1 MNKLSIN
8 NYVNEIKKI
17 KNKIG
22 NEDRILRLDNPL
34 KKSITVSKTEVIIFT
49 LSSFLTIFSLGIVL
63 FEFILSYKEKNN
75 FDYQNASYQNASLYE
90 KKMNDSLTVNLS
102 KNHSKFKSYYENLNA
117 SKQIKFNSDYSIHTF
132 KKYEYQITNL
142 MDEKIILEQIIK
154 KLENQ
159 KKEILLEKEIL
170 DYKNILIGQQSEQKI
185 LKLEENLA
193 ALNSK
198 TEIQN
203 QKLST
208 AIDMIENLQLE
219 RINLLSKLNFSNS
232 NNKQLALQ
240 N

>member
-1 MNKLSIN
+1 MKKLSTN

-34 KKSITVSKTEVIIFT
+34 KKSITVSKSEVIIFT

-63 FEFILSYKEKNN
+63 FEFILSDNEKNN
-75 FDYQNASYQNASLYE
+75 FDYQNASLYE

-232 NNKQLALQ
+232 NNEQLALQ

>member
-1 MNKLSIN
+1 MKKLSTN

-63 FEFILSYKEKNN
+63 FEFILSDNEKNN
-75 FDYQNASYQNASLYE
+75 YDYQNASLYE

-232 NNKQLALQ
+232 NNEQLALQ

>member
-1 MNKLSIN
+1 MKKLSTN

-63 FEFILSYKEKNN
+63 FEFILSDNEKNN
-75 FDYQNASYQNASLYE
+75 FDYQNASLYE

-232 NNKQLALQ
+232 NNEQLALQ

>member
-1 MNKLSIN
+1 MKKLSIN

-22 NEDRILRLDNPL
+22 NEERILKLDNPL
-34 KKSITVSKTEVIIFT
+34 KKSIPISKSELIIFS

-63 FEFILSYKEKNN
+63 FEFILSNDKKNDL
-75 FDYQNASYQNASLYE
+75 DYQNTFLYE
-90 KKMNDSLTVNLS
+90 RKPNDNLKVTFN
-102 KNHSKFKSYYENLNA
+102 KNHLKFEDHYKNLNT
-117 SKQIKFNSDYSIHTF
+117 SKQIMFNINYTKHEF
-132 KKYEYQITNL
+132 KKYENQITNL
-142 MDEKIILEQIIK
+142 IAEKSKLEQTII

-170 DYKNILIGQQSEQKI
+170 DYKNILIGKQSEQKI
-185 LKLEENLA
+185 FKLEENLA

-232 NNKQLALQ
+232 NDEQLALQ

>member
-1 MNKLSIN
+1 MKKLSTN

-63 FEFILSYKEKNN
+63 FEFILSDNEKNN
-75 FDYQNASYQNASLYE
+75 FDYQNASLYE

-232 NNKQLALQ
+232 NDEQLALQ

>member
-1 MNKLSIN
+1 MNKLSTN

-63 FEFILSYKEKNN
+63 FEFILSDNEKNN
-75 FDYQNASYQNASLYE
+75 FDYQNASLYE

-102 KNHSKFKSYYENLNA
+102 KNHSKFKNFYENLNA

-142 MDEKIILEQIIK
+142 MDEKSILEQIIK

-232 NNKQLALQ
+232 NNEQLALQ

>member
-1 MNKLSIN
+1 MNKLSTN

-63 FEFILSYKEKNN
+63 FEFILSDNEKNN
-75 FDYQNASYQNASLYE
+75 FDYQNASLYE
-90 KKMNDSLTVNLS
+90 KKMKDSLTVNLS

-142 MDEKIILEQIIK
+142 MDEKSILEQIIK

-232 NNKQLALQ
+232 NNEQLALQ

>member
-1 MNKLSIN
+1 MNKLSTN

-17 KNKIG
+17 KNKIC

-63 FEFILSYKEKNN
+63 FEFILSDNEKNN
-75 FDYQNASYQNASLYE
+75 FDYQNASLYE
-90 KKMNDSLTVNLS
+90 KKMNDSFTVKLS

-142 MDEKIILEQIIK
+142 MDEKSILEQIIK

-232 NNKQLALQ
+232 NNEQLALQ

>member
-1 MNKLSIN
+1 MNKLSTN

-22 NEDRILRLDNPL
+22 KEEHILKLDNPL

-63 FEFILSYKEKNN
+63 FEFILSDNEKNN
-75 FDYQNASYQNASLYE
+75 FDYQNASLYE

-102 KNHSKFKSYYENLNA
+102 KNHSKSKSYYENLNA

-142 MDEKIILEQIIK
+142 MDEKSILEQIIK

-232 NNKQLALQ
+232 NNEQLALQ

>member
-1 MNKLSIN
+1 MNKLSTN
-8 NYVNEIKKI
+8 NYDNEIKKI

-63 FEFILSYKEKNN
+63 FEFILSDNEKNN
-75 FDYQNASYQNASLYE
+75 FDYQNASLYE

-232 NNKQLALQ
+232 NNEQLALQ

>member
-1 MNKLSIN
+1 MNKLSTN

-63 FEFILSYKEKNN
+63 FEFILSDNEKNN
-75 FDYQNASYQNASLYE
+75 FDYQNASLYE
-90 KKMNDSLTVNLS
+90 KKMNDSLTVKLS

-142 MDEKIILEQIIK
+142 MDEKSILEQIIK

-219 RINLLSKLNFSNS
+219 RINLLSKLNLSNS
-232 NNKQLALQ
+232 NNEQLALQ

>member
-1 MNKLSIN
+1 MNKLSTN

-63 FEFILSYKEKNN
+63 FEFILSDNEKNN
-75 FDYQNASYQNASLYE
+75 FDYQNASLYE

-102 KNHSKFKSYYENLNA
+102 ENHSKFKSYYENLNA

-232 NNKQLALQ
+232 NDEQLALQ

>member
-1 MNKLSIN
+1 MNKISTN

-63 FEFILSYKEKNN
+63 FEFILSDNEKNN
-75 FDYQNASYQNASLYE
+75 FDYQNASLYE

-232 NNKQLALQ
+232 NNEQLALQ

>member
-1 MNKLSIN
+1 MNKLSTN

-49 LSSFLTIFSLGIVL
+49 ISSFLTIFSLGIVL
-63 FEFILSYKEKNN
+63 FEFILSDNEKNN
-75 FDYQNASYQNASLYE
+75 FDYQNASLYE
-90 KKMNDSLTVNLS
+90 KKMNDSLTVNLR

-117 SKQIKFNSDYSIHTF
+117 SKQIKFNTDYRIHTF

-232 NNKQLALQ
+232 NNEQLALQ

>member
-1 MNKLSIN
+1 MNKLSTN
-8 NYVNEIKKI
+8 NYINEIKKI

-34 KKSITVSKTEVIIFT
+34 KKSITVSKSEVIIFT

-63 FEFILSYKEKNN
+63 FEFILSDNEKNN
-75 FDYQNASYQNASLYE
+75 FDYQNASLYE

-232 NNKQLALQ
+232 NNEQLALQ

>member
-1 MNKLSIN
+1 MNKLSTN

-63 FEFILSYKEKNN
+63 FEFILSDNEKNN
-75 FDYQNASYQNASLYE
+75 FDYQNASLYE

-142 MDEKIILEQIIK
+142 MDEKSILEQIIK

-170 DYKNILIGQQSEQKI
+170 DYKNILISQQSEQKI

-232 NNKQLALQ
+232 NNEQLALQ

>member
-1 MNKLSIN
+1 MNKLSTN
-8 NYVNEIKKI
+8 NYINEIKKI

-22 NEDRILRLDNPL
+22 NEDSILRLDNPL

-63 FEFILSYKEKNN
+63 FEFILSDNEKNN
-75 FDYQNASYQNASLYE
+75 FDYQNASLYE
-90 KKMNDSLTVNLS
+90 KKMNDSLTFNLS
-102 KNHSKFKSYYENLNA
+102 KNHSKFKNFYENLNA

-232 NNKQLALQ
+232 NNEQLALQ

>member
-1 MNKLSIN
+1 MNKLSTN

-22 NEDRILRLDNPL
+22 KEDRILKLDNPL

-63 FEFILSYKEKNN
+63 FEFILSDNEKNN
-75 FDYQNASYQNASLYE
+75 FDYQNASLYE

-232 NNKQLALQ
+232 NNEQLALQ

>member
-1 MNKLSIN
+1 MDKLSIN
-8 NYVNEIKKI
+8 NYLNEIKKI

-22 NEDRILRLDNPL
+22 KEEHILKLDNPL
-34 KKSITVSKTEVIIFT
+34 KKSIPISKSEVIIFT
-49 LSSFLTIFSLGIVL
+49 LSSLLATFSLGIVL
-63 FEFILSYKEKNN
+63 FEFILSDNKKNDL
-75 FDYQNASYQNASLYE
+75 DYQNTFLYE
-90 KKMNDSLTVNLS
+90 RKLNNNLKVTLN
-102 KNHSKFKSYYENLNA
+102 KNHLKFEDHYKNLNS
-117 SKQIKFNSDYSIHTF
+117 SKQIMFNIDYTKHEF
-132 KKYEYQITNL
+132 KKYENQITNL
-142 MDEKIILEQIIK
+142 IAEKSKLEQTII

-170 DYKNILIGQQSEQKI
+170 DYKNILIGKQSERKI
-185 LKLEENLA
+185 FKLEENLA

-232 NNKQLALQ
+232 NDEQLALQ

>member
-1 MNKLSIN
+1 MNKLSTN

-63 FEFILSYKEKNN
+63 FEFILSDNEKNN
-75 FDYQNASYQNASLYE
+75 FDYQNASLYE
-90 KKMNDSLTVNLS
+90 KKINDSLTVNLS

-142 MDEKIILEQIIK
+142 MDEKSILEQIIK

-232 NNKQLALQ
+232 NNEQLALQ

>member
-1 MNKLSIN
+1 MNKLSTN

-63 FEFILSYKEKNN
+63 FEFILSDNEKNN
-75 FDYQNASYQNASLYE
+75 FDYQNASLYE

-232 NNKQLALQ
+232 NNEQLALQ

>member
-1 MNKLSIN
+1 MKKLSIN
-8 NYVNEIKKI
+8 NYFNEIKKI

-22 NEDRILRLDNPL
+22 NEERILKLDNPL
-34 KKSITVSKTEVIIFT
+34 KKSIPISKSELIIFS

-63 FEFILSYKEKNN
+63 FEFILSNDKKNDL
-75 FDYQNASYQNASLYE
+75 DYQNTFLYE
-90 KKMNDSLTVNLS
+90 RKPNDNFKVTLN
-102 KNHSKFKSYYENLNA
+102 KNHLKFEDHYKNLNT
-117 SKQIKFNSDYSIHTF
+117 SKKTMFNINYTKHEF
-132 KKYEYQITNL
+132 KKYENQITNL
-142 MDEKIILEQIIK
+142 IAEKSKLEQTII

-170 DYKNILIGQQSEQKI
+170 DYKNILIGKQSEQKI
-185 LKLEENLA
+185 SKLEENLA

-232 NNKQLALQ
+232 NDEQLALQ

>member
-1 MNKLSIN
+1 MDKLSIN
-8 NYVNEIKKI
+8 NYLNEIKKI

-22 NEDRILRLDNPL
+22 KEEHILKLDNPL
-34 KKSITVSKTEVIIFT
+34 KKSIPISKSEVIIFT
-49 LSSFLTIFSLGIVL
+49 LSCFLASFSLGIVL
-63 FEFILSYKEKNN
+63 FEFILSDNKKNDL
-75 FDYQNASYQNASLYE
+75 DYQNTFLYE
-90 KKMNDSLTVNLS
+90 RKPNNNLKVTLN
-102 KNHSKFKSYYENLNA
+102 KNHLKFEDHYKNLNS
-117 SKQIKFNSDYSIHTF
+117 SKQIMFNINYTKHEF
-132 KKYEYQITNL
+132 KKYENQITNL
-142 MDEKIILEQIIK
+142 IAEKSKLEQTII

-170 DYKNILIGQQSEQKI
+170 DYKNILIGKQSERKI
-185 LKLEENLA
+185 FKLEENLA

-203 QKLST
+203 QKLLT

-232 NNKQLALQ
+232 NDGQLALQ

>member
-1 MNKLSIN
+1 MNKLSTN

-63 FEFILSYKEKNN
+63 FEFILSDNEKNN
-75 FDYQNASYQNASLYE
+75 FDYQNASLYE

-102 KNHSKFKSYYENLNA
+102 ENHSKFKSFYENLNA

-232 NNKQLALQ
+232 NDEQLALQ

>member
-1 MNKLSIN
+1 MNKLSTN

-63 FEFILSYKEKNN
+63 FEFILSDNEKNN
-75 FDYQNASYQNASLYE
+75 FDYQNASLYQ
-90 KKMNDSLTVNLS
+90 KKMNDTLTVNLS

-232 NNKQLALQ
+232 NNEQLALQ

>member
-1 MNKLSIN
+1 MKKLSIN

-22 NEDRILRLDNPL
+22 NEERILKLDNPL
-34 KKSITVSKTEVIIFT
+34 KKSIPISKSELIIFS

-63 FEFILSYKEKNN
+63 FEFILSNDKKNDL
-75 FDYQNASYQNASLYE
+75 DYQNTFLYE
-90 KKMNDSLTVNLS
+90 RKPNDNLKVTLN
-102 KNHSKFKSYYENLNA
+102 KNHLKFEDHYKNLNT
-117 SKQIKFNSDYSIHTF
+117 SKQIMFNINYTKHEF
-132 KKYEYQITNL
+132 KKYENQITNL
-142 MDEKIILEQIIK
+142 IAEKSKLEQIII

-170 DYKNILIGQQSEQKI
+170 DYKNILIGKQSEQKI
-185 LKLEENLA
+185 FKLEENLA

-232 NNKQLALQ
+232 NDEQLALQ

>member
-1 MNKLSIN
+1 MNKLSTN

-22 NEDRILRLDNPL
+22 NEERILKLDNPL
-34 KKSITVSKTEVIIFT
+34 KKSISISKSELIIFS

-63 FEFILSYKEKNN
+63 FEFILSNDKKNDV
-75 FDYQNASYQNASLYE
+75 DYQNTSLYE

-132 KKYEYQITNL
+132 KKYEYQITKL
-142 MDEKIILEQIIK
+142 MDEKSILEQIIK

-232 NNKQLALQ
+232 NNEQLALQ

>member
-1 MNKLSIN
+1 MNKLPTN
-8 NYVNEIKKI
+8 YYVNEIKKI

-63 FEFILSYKEKNN
+63 FEFILSDNEKNN
-75 FDYQNASYQNASLYE
+75 FDYQNASLYE

-142 MDEKIILEQIIK
+142 MDEKIMLEQIIK

-232 NNKQLALQ
+232 NNEQLALQ

>member
-1 MNKLSIN
+1 MNKLSTN

-63 FEFILSYKEKNN
+63 FEFILSDNEKNN
-75 FDYQNASYQNASLYE
+75 FDYQNASLYE
-90 KKMNDSLTVNLS
+90 KKMNESLTVKLS

-132 KKYEYQITNL
+132 KKYEYQITKL
-142 MDEKIILEQIIK
+142 MDEKSILEQIIK

-232 NNKQLALQ
+232 NNEQLALQ

>member
-1 MNKLSIN
+1 MNKLSTN

-63 FEFILSYKEKNN
+63 FEFILSDNEKNN
-75 FDYQNASYQNASLYE
+75 FDYQNASLYE

-102 KNHSKFKSYYENLNA
+102 KNHSKFKNFYENLNA

-170 DYKNILIGQQSEQKI
+170 DYKNILISQQSEQKI

-232 NNKQLALQ
+232 NNEQLALQ

>member
-1 MNKLSIN
+1 MNKLSTN
-8 NYVNEIKKI
+8 NYINEIKKI

-63 FEFILSYKEKNN
+63 FEFILSDNEKNN
-75 FDYQNASYQNASLYE
+75 FDYQNASLYE

-232 NNKQLALQ
+232 NNEQLALQ

>member
-1 MNKLSIN
+1 MNKLSTN

-34 KKSITVSKTEVIIFT
+34 KKSITVSKSEVIIFT
-49 LSSFLTIFSLGIVL
+49 LSSILTIFSLGIVL
-63 FEFILSYKEKNN
+63 FEFILSDNEKNN
-75 FDYQNASYQNASLYE
+75 FDYQNASLYE

-232 NNKQLALQ
+232 NNEQLALQ

>member
-1 MNKLSIN
+1 MNKLPTN
-8 NYVNEIKKI
+8 YYVNEIKKI

-63 FEFILSYKEKNN
+63 FEFILSDNEKNN
-75 FDYQNASYQNASLYE
+75 FDYQNASLYE

-117 SKQIKFNSDYSIHTF
+117 SKQIKFNSDYSILTF
-132 KKYEYQITNL
+132 KKYEYQITKL
-142 MDEKIILEQIIK
+142 MDEKSILEQIIK

-219 RINLLSKLNFSNS
+219 RINLLSKLNFSNA
-232 NNKQLALQ
+232 NNEQLALQ

>member
-1 MNKLSIN
+1 MNKLSTN

-34 KKSITVSKTEVIIFT
+34 KKSITVSKSEVIIFT

-63 FEFILSYKEKNN
+63 FEFILSDNKKNN
-75 FDYQNASYQNASLYE
+75 FDYQNASLYE
-90 KKMNDSLTVNLS
+90 KKMNDSLTVKLS

-142 MDEKIILEQIIK
+142 MDEKSILEQIIK
-154 KLENQ
+154 KLKNQ

-232 NNKQLALQ
+232 NNEQLALQ

>member
-1 MNKLSIN
+1 MNKLSTN

-63 FEFILSYKEKNN
+63 FEFILSDNEKNN
-75 FDYQNASYQNASLYE
+75 FDYQNASLYE

-219 RINLLSKLNFSNS
+219 RINLLSKLNFLNS
-232 NNKQLALQ
+232 NDEQLALQ
-240 N
+240 K

>member
-1 MNKLSIN
+1 MNKLSTN

-49 LSSFLTIFSLGIVL
+49 LSYFLTIFSLGIVL
-63 FEFILSYKEKNN
+63 FEFILSDNEKNN
-75 FDYQNASYQNASLYE
+75 FDYQNASLYE

-117 SKQIKFNSDYSIHTF
+117 SKQIKFNSGYSIHTS

-232 NNKQLALQ
+232 NNEQLALQ

>member
-1 MNKLSIN
+1 MNKLSTN

-63 FEFILSYKEKNN
+63 FEFILSDNEKYN
-75 FDYQNASYQNASLYE
+75 FDYQNASLHE
-90 KKMNDSLTVNLS
+90 KKMNDSLSVNLS

-142 MDEKIILEQIIK
+142 MDEKSILEQIIK

-232 NNKQLALQ
+232 NNEQLALQ

>member
-1 MNKLSIN
+1 MNKLLIN

-22 NEDRILRLDNPL
+22 NEEHILKLDNPL
-34 KKSITVSKTEVIIFT
+34 KKSIPISKSELIIFT
-49 LSSFLTIFSLGIVL
+49 LSSFLAICSLGIVL
-63 FEFILSYKEKNN
+63 FEFILSDHKKNN
-75 FDYQNASYQNASLYE
+75 IDYKITSLYE
-90 KKMNDSLTVNLS
+90 TRVKDSLKVSLI
-102 KNHSKFKSYYENLNA
+102 KNHSKFNSYYKNLNT
-117 SKQIKFNSDYSIHTF
+117 SKLIMFNNDYNNYVF
-132 KKYEYQITNL
+132 KKYEYQITNFIA
-142 MDEKIILEQIIK
+142 EKIALEQIII

-170 DYKNILIGQQSEQKI
+170 DYKNILIGKQSEQKI
-185 LKLEENLA
+185 FKLEENLA

-232 NNKQLALQ
+232 NDEQLALQ